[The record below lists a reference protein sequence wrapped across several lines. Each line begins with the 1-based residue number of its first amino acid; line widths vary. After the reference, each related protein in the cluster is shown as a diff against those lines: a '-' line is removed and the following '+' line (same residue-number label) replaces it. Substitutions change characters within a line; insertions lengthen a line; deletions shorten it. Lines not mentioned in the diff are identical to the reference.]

1 MRDFERK
8 LITEWRRLQLPMTD
22 ATVIIAVSGGADS
35 ISLLLATDELR
46 KLGKLDLRLVA
57 SHFNHGLRGAESD
70 EDEEFVRQI
79 CSERNIEFALGRA
92 GSKHIS
98 DVEQSARNDRYDFL
112 RSTAENLRASF
123 VCTAHTRND
132 QAETFLLNLIRG
144 SGVDGLAGMA
154 AARSLNGSDTSI
166 HLVRPLLN
174 WAFRGD
180 TEQYCHELD
189 QTYRSDTMNED
200 GSFTRVRIRQILLP
214 LLKDFNPK
222 IIDRLADTAGLLR
235 DEIGPKTDE
244 FQETLSISDLSD
256 LSEPEVRRAVR
267 SWLAGH
273 RGTLKQLGLKH
284 IDAVRRLVNSRKSG
298 KTVEL
303 PGGDRVVKEGGK
315 LAFIKNNVEKRPAG
329 A

>member
-35 ISLLLATDELR
+35 ISLLLAADELK
-46 KLGKLDLRLVA
+46 KLGKLEIRLVA
-57 SHFNHGLRGAESD
+57 AHFNHSLRGAESD
-70 EDEEFVRQI
+70 EDEGFVRRL
-79 CSERNIEFALGRA
+79 CLERNIELAIGRA
-92 GSKHIS
+92 KSKHRS

-112 RSTAENLRASF
+112 RTTVENLKSSF

-144 SGVDGLAGMA
+144 SGINGLAGMA
-154 AARSLNGSDTSI
+154 AVRRLTDSETSI
-166 HLVRPLLN
+166 QLIRPLLS
-174 WAFRGD
+174 WAHRGD

-189 QTYRSDTMNED
+189 CKYRSDTMNED
-200 GSFTRVRIRQILLP
+200 ESFTRVRIRQILLP

-235 DEIGPKTDE
+235 GEIDPKGDESHRGLFISE
-244 FQETLSISDLSD
+244 LSR
-256 LSEPEVRRAVR
+256 LSEAELRRAVR

-273 RGTLKQLGLKH
+273 RGSLRQLGLKH
-284 IDAVRRLVNSRKSG
+284 IDAVCRLVNSRKSG

-303 PGGDRVVKEGGK
+303 PGGDRVVKEEGR
-315 LAFIKNNVEKRPAG
+315 LAFIKNNVEKRSAG